1 MKKEW
6 DGKHER
12 AISLKEP
19 SPTTI
24 VRFKIEV
31 V

>member
-6 DGKHER
+6 DGKPER
-12 AISLKEP
+12 AISLEEP

-24 VRFKIEV
+24 VHFKIEV